1 MAGAQGRVR
10 GRHARRRWKFSPR
23 SAVRGASGR
32 VFEARGAARA
42 VARARRAAGVQAHG
56 GTLGER
62 RGRWEISEEAAEGR
76 RRRCGRASS
85 ERRRDAREGVRCPR
99 NAARAPAAR
108 QAGRDA
114 VPSRHARAVLS
125 ALRRSRDG
133 GIIGRRRRR
142 RGRDGGRRRRGSEP
156 RARAA
161 RRALVRASSTRARTR
176 GGGQRRARHVRARA
190 RRRRQLCRPPR
201 RRARERRRP
210 RALGLLPRAAPA
222 PTPRP
227 RGSMDDIGGAG
238 ARGGSS
244 RRDDRR
250 AQVRARA
257 RRLHVA
263 RLPRGLGR
271 GVRLHRD

>member
-23 SAVRGASGR
+23 SAVRGARGR
-32 VFEARGAARA
+32 VLEARGAARA

-56 GTLGER
+56 GIIVGER

-76 RRRCGRASS
+76 RGRCGRASS
-85 ERRRDAREGVRCPR
+85 ERRRDAREGVRCSR
-99 NAARAPAAR
+99 NAARAPTAR

-114 VPSRHARAVLS
+114 VPSRHARAVLA
-125 ALRRSRDG
+125 ALRSSPDG

-142 RGRDGGRRRRGSEP
+142 RGRDGWRRRRGSEP

-161 RRALVRASSTRARTR
+161 RRALVRASSTRARNR
-176 GGGQRRARHVRARA
+176 SGGQRRARPVRARA
-190 RRRRQLCRPPR
+190 RRRRQPCRPPR
-201 RRARERRRP
+201 RRARELRRP

-227 RGSMDDIGGAG
+227 
-238 ARGGSS
+238 
-244 RRDDRR
+244 
-250 AQVRARA
+250 
-257 RRLHVA
+257 
-263 RLPRGLGR
+263 
-271 GVRLHRD
+271 